1 MYLRELTSP
10 AIREEM
16 DPLMAKAALAV
27 LQAIDTSSSQWR
39 KTKKGSIQTQELKD
53 VQTILNSLGYNVG
66 KADGWFGRKTAR
78 GVMKFQK
85 DNDLTVDGDPGKN
98 TINKMIEV
106 VGDIYFGTTPQDGT
120 PDNPKEVNRLLL
132 GQLKNYIFKFTPENY
147 KELKDT
153 HEVVYVRF
161 RRETLY
167 LAPIVPFPNNQ
178 TPPGNPDG
186 PIVDGS
192 GMPMPERPDTDDEI
206 ADIVGGALDNE
217 SLEES
222 DRSVALD
229 KKFDPFVA
237 KAIDKSNGDK
247 DNLVAEI
254 RKLIQIDGFVEYWTN
269 TDPYRGGYTETKFK
283 ALELLGLLDEDANL
297 EEKQVWAK
305 SGQKVVRKYRCT
317 AGSRKG
323 RVVKEP
329 AQCFRAPDVKRRI
342 QLKKTKARLGARMAR
357 KARRTKRVNPTSRRV
372 AALNRM
378 SK

>member
-10 AIREEM
+10 TIREEM

-39 KTKKGSIQTQELKD
+39 KTKRGSIQTQELED
-53 VQTILNSLGYNVG
+53 VQTILNNLGYNVG

-85 DNDLTVDGDPGKN
+85 DYDLTVDGDPGKN

-132 GQLKNYIFKFTPENY
+132 GQLKDYIFRFTPEKY
-147 KELKDT
+147 EELKDT
-153 HEVVYVRF
+153 HEVVFVRF

-206 ADIVGGALDNE
+206 VNIARDALDSLDNE
-217 SLEES
+217 S
-222 DRSVALD
+222 
-229 KKFDPFVA
+229 
-237 KAIDKSNGDK
+237 
-247 DNLVAEI
+247 
-254 RKLIQIDGFVEYWTN
+254 
-269 TDPYRGGYTETKFK
+269 
-283 ALELLGLLDEDANL
+283 L

-342 QLKKTKARLGARMAR
+342 QLKKTKARLGTRMAR